1 MFSNPA
7 DKRGDPCPCLLCTL
21 SNDIRPGKRERLR
34 NPPLKNGQLVFLS
47 SLLEVVRFV
56 LLFRQSNVLA
66 PYWLFW
72 KEPLFYYYLLTAQL
86 EVPIFHG
93 LSSHSWTF
101 IFKSLVCND
110 TILTSSGSAR
120 GGYKEVRSAARH
132 KQQATERL

>member
-1 MFSNPA
+1 M
-7 DKRGDPCPCLLCTL
+7 
-21 SNDIRPGKRERLR
+21 
-34 NPPLKNGQLVFLS
+34 
-47 SLLEVVRFV
+47 

-86 EVPIFHG
+86 EVLIFYG

-120 GGYKEVRSAARH
+120 GGVQGSAFRRAT
-132 KQQATERL
+132 QAAGDRTALTKSHTNDLNRIYRKHWGRL